1 MKRSPILPL
10 ALCLLVSQMAQAQM
24 VRTLYQLFEVDS
36 AQTITLE
43 ISDIYDI
50 NTWAGNSVLIETT
63 IKLGN
68 GSPEILDFLIKRGRY
83 DVAMDTTSKEAVRLY
98 TKMPDRDKKKLKT
111 PAGEVTEIP
120 EAKIFVPDTFIWT
133 DDKKTLTRK
142 QEKE

>member
-1 MKRSPILPL
+1 MKPFHILL
-10 ALCLLVSQMAQAQM
+10 LLLGLCLSTPAHAQM

-36 AQTITLE
+36 VQTIQLE
-43 ISDIYDI
+43 ISDIYEI

-68 GSPEILDFLIKRGRY
+68 GSPEILDFLIKKGRY
-83 DVAMDTTSKEAVRLY
+83 DVAIDSSMKESIRLY
-98 TKMPDRDKKKLKT
+98 TKMPDRDKNKLKT

-142 QEKE
+142 E

>member
-1 MKRSPILPL
+1 MKRLHILPL
-10 ALCLLVSQMAQAQM
+10 LLSLSLTHVVQAQM

-36 AQTITLE
+36 VKTIQLE
-43 ISDIYDI
+43 ISDIYEI

-68 GSPEILDFLIKRGRY
+68 GSPEILDFLIKKGRY
-83 DVAMDTTSKEAVRLY
+83 DVAIDTSMKESVRLY
-98 TKMPDRDKKKLKT
+98 TKMPDRDKNKLKT

-133 DDKKTLTRK
+133 EDKKTLTRK
-142 QEKE
+142 E

>member
-1 MKRSPILPL
+1 MTRYFLL
-10 ALCLLVSQMAQAQM
+10 LLCCVCFVNTGNAQM

-36 AQTITLE
+36 VKTIQLE
-43 ISDIYDI
+43 ISDIYEI
-50 NTWAGNSVLIETT
+50 HTWAGNSVLIETT

-68 GSPEILDFLIKRGRY
+68 GSPEILDFLIKKGRY
-83 DVAMDTTSKEAVRLY
+83 DVAADTSSKESIRLY
-98 TKMPDRDKKKLKT
+98 TKMPDRDKNKLKT

-142 QEKE
+142 EE

>member
-1 MKRSPILPL
+1 MKPFHILL
-10 ALCLLVSQMAQAQM
+10 LLLGLCLSAPAHAQM

-36 AQTITLE
+36 VQTIQLE
-43 ISDIYDI
+43 ISDIYEI

-68 GSPEILDFLIKRGRY
+68 GSPEILDFLIKKGRY
-83 DVAMDTTSKEAVRLY
+83 DVAIDSSMKESIRLY
-98 TKMPDRDKKKLKT
+98 TKMPDRDKNKLKT

-133 DDKKTLTRK
+133 EDKKTLTRK
-142 QEKE
+142 E

>member
-1 MKRSPILPL
+1 MKPFHILL
-10 ALCLLVSQMAQAQM
+10 LLLGLCLSTPAHAQM

-36 AQTITLE
+36 VQTIQLE
-43 ISDIYDI
+43 ISDIYEI

-68 GSPEILDFLIKRGRY
+68 GSPEILDFLIKKGRY
-83 DVAMDTTSKEAVRLY
+83 DVAIDSSMKESIRLY
-98 TKMPDRDKKKLKT
+98 TKMPDRDKNKLKT

-120 EAKIFVPDTFIWT
+120 EAKIFVPNTFIWT

-142 QEKE
+142 E